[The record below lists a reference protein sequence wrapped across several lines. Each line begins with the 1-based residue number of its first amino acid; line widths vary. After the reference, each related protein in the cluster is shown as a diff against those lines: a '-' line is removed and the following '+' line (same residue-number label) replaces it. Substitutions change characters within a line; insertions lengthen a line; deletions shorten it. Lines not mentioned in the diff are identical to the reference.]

1 MLEKAR
7 PDELES
13 IQHQIAFGHLGQAH
27 INRWTANA
35 DKAKRKNKK
44 TASTALAAAVKKE
57 LASNAG
63 GSSSVVID
71 GAMRDDVKEEM

>member
-35 DKAKRKNKK
+35 EKAKKKNKK
-44 TASTALAAAVKKE
+44 AA
-57 LASNAG
+57 G
-63 GSSSVVID
+63 QSVVKMELGGD
-71 GAMRDDVKEEM
+71 DTMRDDIKDEM